1 MIIILAVFILAFRA
15 AHDYGLCLR
24 YSDLDIIRMAFR
36 HSSPSS
42 TVVGACEMKV
52 GALPSV
58 KGPKVAE
65 ATAQPCSRPSPKR
78 GCAPA
83 LYL

>member
-1 MIIILAVFILAFRA
+1 MITGCASV
-15 AHDYGLCLR
+15 

-52 GALPSV
+52 GAPPSV
-58 KGPKVAE
+58 KSKVAE
-65 ATAQPCSRPSPKR
+65 ATAQPCSRPSPKPGR
-78 GCAPA
+78 APA